1 MFFVIIGYDEVDQK
15 REGEFMAYKALYNM
29 GRHTNR
35 PKVSGE
41 LMDTIENLRSEL
53 MNAAESSN
61 FSSETVLEL
70 SQRLDK
76 YIVQAQNQMLGK
88 QDFSAGVANA
98 SRIKECTS
106 SEYRFGSTL

>member
-1 MFFVIIGYDEVDQK
+1 
-15 REGEFMAYKALYNM
+15 MAYKALNSM
-29 GRHTNR
+29 GRTANR

-41 LMDTIENLRSEL
+41 LMNTIENLRSEL
-53 MNAAESSN
+53 MNAAGSSN
-61 FSSETVLEL
+61 FSSKTVLEL

-88 QDFSAGVANA
+88 QDFASGVPSA

>member
-1 MFFVIIGYDEVDQK
+1 
-15 REGEFMAYKALYNM
+15 MAYRALCDM

-41 LMDTIENLRSEL
+41 LMDTIENLRLEL
-53 MNAAESSN
+53 MNAAENSN

-88 QDFSAGVANA
+88 EFTAGVANA

>member
-1 MFFVIIGYDEVDQK
+1 
-15 REGEFMAYKALYNM
+15 MAYEALKSM
-29 GRHTNR
+29 GRTTNR

-41 LMDTIENLRSEL
+41 LMDTIEHLRAEL
-53 MNAAESSN
+53 MNAAGNSN
-61 FSSETVLEL
+61 FSSEAVLEL

-76 YIVQAQNQMLGK
+76 YIVQAQNQMLGR
-88 QDFSAGVANA
+88 QDFAAGVASA

>member
-1 MFFVIIGYDEVDQK
+1 
-15 REGEFMAYKALYNM
+15 MAYKALESM
-29 GRHTNR
+29 GRCTNR

-41 LMDTIENLRSEL
+41 LMNTIESLRSEL
-53 MNAAESSN
+53 MNAAENSN

-88 QDFSAGVANA
+88 HDFAVGVARA

>member
-1 MFFVIIGYDEVDQK
+1 
-15 REGEFMAYKALYNM
+15 MAYKALKSM
-29 GRHTNR
+29 GRTTNR

-41 LMDTIENLRSEL
+41 LMDTIENLRAEL
-53 MNAAESSN
+53 MNAAGNSN

-88 QDFSAGVANA
+88 QDFAAEVASA
-98 SRIKECTS
+98 SQIKECTS

>member
-1 MFFVIIGYDEVDQK
+1 
-15 REGEFMAYKALYNM
+15 MAFNALKEM
-29 GRHTNR
+29 GRRTNR

-53 MNAAESSN
+53 MNAAGNSS

-76 YIVQAQNQMLGK
+76 YIVLAQNQMLGK
-88 QDFSAGVANA
+88 DFTAGAASA
-98 SRIKECTS
+98 SCMKECTS